1 MCILIQVIKILSYK
15 TLGDGQTTVK
25 ETFICWC
32 LKITMKHMNQGLINQ
47 LTGKQIQTKANR
59 TILGTH
65 AGSAQLLHNQNIFL
79 SFPFLGGGGGL
90 GETETIYK
98 QRVWRGQTFW
108 NHKLGFYIWRQTSRD
123 RNELK
128 REGCWKLGLKSKWVP
143 TGVGVKLEV
152 GSYQCSVTDVKGKE
166 TKREKRRGEDKL
178 KELGFSKGT
187 FQHLLWSGRQVQTG
201 SWQRTSAGKGSW
213 VRLPGCKSCFPNC
226 WLRHVFRH
234 TSFTRSNKD

>member
-1 MCILIQVIKILSYK
+1 MPFYRSSLWRIDFCMCILIQVIKILSYK
-15 TLGDGQTTVK
+15 TSGDGQTTVK

-65 AGSAQLLHNQNIFL
+65 AGSAQMLHNQNIFL

-128 REGCWKLGLKSKWVP
+128 REGCRKLGLKSKWVP

-152 GSYQCSVTDVKGKE
+152 GSYQCSVTDVE
-166 TKREKRRGEDKL
+166 RKRDKKRGE
-178 KELGFSKGT
+178 E
-187 FQHLLWSGRQVQTG
+187 RRRQTG
-201 SWQRTSAGKGSW
+201 RTGVQQGDLSALTLKWETG
-213 VRLPGCKSCFPNC
+213 PNRFLAKNFC
-226 WLRHVFRH
+226 R
-234 TSFTRSNKD
+234 